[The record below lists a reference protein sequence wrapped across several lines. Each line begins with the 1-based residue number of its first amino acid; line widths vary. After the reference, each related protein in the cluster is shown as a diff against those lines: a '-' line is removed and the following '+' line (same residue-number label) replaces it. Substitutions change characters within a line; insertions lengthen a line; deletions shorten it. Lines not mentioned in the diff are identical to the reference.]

1 MGKKEFD
8 IYMYKYSDAYYERNY
23 TDIQALGASFYDYGK
38 DENEGEKLYSWIV
51 LQNNMYIYKKDEL
64 NVACY
69 KNEDAICEEDLPAY
83 SIALN
88 ALFYSEYD
96 FVNEKGEVERKKRSD
111 IKQETIA
118 EICHVKRNTVSSWKC
133 GTRKPGKYSWF
144 AFAIC
149 FLKLDYSDILP
160 FMDMIG
166 ERLDRNCLDDMLLY
180 YALCTEKS
188 RFETYMLLKKYNC
201 KETMEYFKPL

>member
-1 MGKKEFD
+1 MGKREFD
-8 IYMYKYSDAYYERNY
+8 NYLYKYSLAYLEKYNR
-23 TDIQALGASFYDYGK
+23 DIQDLGNSFY
-38 DENEGEKLYSWIV
+38 ECGEEDFFSW
-51 LQNNMYIYKKDEL
+51 LTSQNNMYIFNEDKL
-64 NVACY
+64 NIAHY
-69 KNEDAICEEDLPAY
+69 KNDDFAGEEELPPY
-83 SIALN
+83 SIALQ
-88 ALFYSEYD
+88 ALFYSEND

-118 EICHVKRNTVSSWKC
+118 EICHVKRNTVSTWKS
-133 GTRKPGKYSWF
+133 GTRKPGKYNWF

-166 ERLDRNCLDDMLLY
+166 ERVDRNCLDDMLLY

-188 RFETYMLLKKYNC
+188 RFETYMLLKMYNC